1 MRTVLRQVA
10 NKYRAEIMA
19 LEIMTDHVHVLVEV
33 DPQLG
38 IHRLVKHLKGVSSY
52 TLRQEFRTLKSRLPT
67 LWTNSY
73 FVSTVGGGAAG
84 GHPTICRKAE
94 ERINIG
100 CGQTANSGKPCF
112 RRWKCAASCTTMR
125 SKSGARLG
133 SCAAQ
138 CVSFSMQS
146 AQLPACKAA
155 DPALGK
161 VYSQVLQDVLHRLD
175 KTYQACFRRGRGFPR
190 FKGQGWY
197 DSFTYPQA
205 GFGVNGGQLSLSK
218 IGNVKIK
225 LHRSLQ
231 GEVKTLTL
239 KNENGKWYAC
249 FSSILDSE
257 PLPENNDA
265 IGIDVGLES
274 FAVTSDAEIVDN
286 PRWFRA
292 AQKELRRK
300 QRHVSRC
307 TKRSSGWKRAC
318 CRVAKLDRHVFQ
330 QRNDFQHKLSR
341 ELVNNYGIIT
351 VEDLNIQGLA
361 RGRLAKSVHDAAWS
375 GFIRKL
381 SYKAESAGRW
391 LVKVNARGT
400 SQQCPCGRA
409 VPKQL
414 WDRKHHCS
422 ACGFKTIR
430 EHASALEILSRW

>member
-1 MRTVLRQVA
+1 
-10 NKYRAEIMA
+10 
-19 LEIMTDHVHVLVEV
+19 
-33 DPQLG
+33 
-38 IHRLVKHLKGVSSY
+38 
-52 TLRQEFRTLKSRLPT
+52 
-67 LWTNSY
+67 
-73 FVSTVGGGAAG
+73 
-84 GHPTICRKAE
+84 
-94 ERINIG
+94 
-100 CGQTANSGKPCF
+100 
-112 RRWKCAASCTTMR
+112 
-125 SKSGARLG
+125 
-133 SCAAQ
+133 
-138 CVSFSMQS
+138 
-146 AQLPACKAA
+146 
-155 DPALGK
+155 
-161 VYSQVLQDVLHRLD
+161 
-175 KTYQACFRRGRGFPR
+175 
-190 FKGQGWY
+190 
-197 DSFTYPQA
+197 
-205 GFGVNGGQLSLSK
+205 VNGGQLSLSK

-257 PLPENNDA
+257 PLPENHDA

-318 CRVAKLDRHVFQ
+318 CRVAKLDRHVFH

-341 ELVNNYGIIT
+341 ELVNNYGIIA

-361 RGRLAKSVHDAAWS
+361 GGRLAKSVHDAAWS

-409 VPKQL
+409 VPKRL

-430 EHASALEILSRW
+430 DHASALEILRRGLRLRTETPAIAGVALEAPRFSYGA

>member
-1 MRTVLRQVA
+1 MALEGYKSNHNVVYSSKYHCVGTPKYRRAVLVGPSAKRCEQVLRQVT

-19 LEIMTDHVHVLVEV
+19 LEIMPDHVHVLVEV

-52 TLRQEFRTLKSRLPT
+52 TLRQEFRT
-67 LWTNSY
+67 
-73 FVSTVGGGAAG
+73 
-84 GHPTICRKAE
+84 
-94 ERINIG
+94 
-100 CGQTANSGKPCF
+100 
-112 RRWKCAASCTTMR
+112 
-125 SKSGARLG
+125 
-133 SCAAQ
+133 
-138 CVSFSMQS
+138 
-146 AQLPACKAA
+146 
-155 DPALGK
+155 
-161 VYSQVLQDVLHRLD
+161 
-175 KTYQACFRRGRGFPR
+175 
-190 FKGQGWY
+190 
-197 DSFTYPQA
+197 
-205 GFGVNGGQLSLSK
+205 
-218 IGNVKIK
+218 
-225 LHRSLQ
+225 
-231 GEVKTLTL
+231 
-239 KNENGKWYAC
+239 KWYAC

-257 PLPENNDA
+257 PLPENHDA

-292 AQKELRRK
+292 AEKELRRK

-318 CRVAKLDRHVFQ
+318 RTVAKLHRHVFH

-341 ELVNNYGIIT
+341 ELVNNYGIIA

-361 RGRLAKSVHDAAWS
+361 GGTLAKSVHDAAWS
-375 GFIRKL
+375 DFIRKL

-400 SQQCPCGRA
+400 SQQCPCGAA

-422 ACGFKTIR
+422 ACGLETIR
-430 EHASALEILSRW
+430 DHASALEILRRGLRLRTETPALAGVALEAPRF

>member
-1 MRTVLRQVA
+1 MSKSRRTY
-10 NKYRAEIMA
+10 KYRLWPNRKQREVLFSTLEVCRQLYNDA
-19 LEIMTDHVHVLVEV
+19 LKERREAWKLC
-33 DPQLG
+33 
-38 IHRLVKHLKGVSSY
+38 
-52 TLRQEFRTLKSRLPT
+52 RT
-67 LWTNSY
+67 
-73 FVSTVGGGAAG
+73 
-84 GHPTICRKAE
+84 
-94 ERINIG
+94 
-100 CGQTANSGKPCF
+100 
-112 RRWKCAASCTTMR
+112 
-125 SKSGARLG
+125 
-133 SCAAQ
+133 

-161 VYSQVLQDVLHRLD
+161 VYSQVLQDVLHRVD
-175 KTYQACFRRGRGFPR
+175 KTYQAFFRRGRGFPR
-190 FKGQGWY
+190 FKGKGWF

-205 GFGVNGGQLSLSK
+205 GFRVNGGQLSLSK

-257 PLPENNDA
+257 PLPENHDA

-292 AQKELRRK
+292 AEKELRRK

-318 CRVAKLDRHVFQ
+318 RRVAKLDRHVFQ

-341 ELVNNYGIIT
+341 ELVNNYGIIA

-361 RGRLAKSVHDAAWS
+361 GGTLAKSVHDAAWS

-430 EHASALEILSRW
+430 DHASALEILRRGLRLRTETPALAGVALEAPSFSYGA